1 MSIRKKII
9 LYFST
14 ATIGLV
20 GAVFLFVFTLFSE
33 YREEEFQQEQKKKI
47 TSTLSFLTETR
58 DIDESIIQAMD
69 WITIHDFYDE
79 KLLIYDENKSLIY
92 SSIDDLP
99 IMIAPQILEDLS
111 ETNKWFETKEGLYD
125 VVGVYLKRGDKVYF
139 GISKAY
145 DAFGYSKL
153 EFLKYTLFITFSV
166 FSLIIVLISSYL
178 SGKITSSVTNI
189 SRQINEYNFEGEFI
203 PIQVKGS
210 SDEISALGNRFNQLM
225 KKMFD
230 AFSFQ
235 KHAIQHISHE
245 LKTPIAILVS
255 NFERME
261 RETDPEQLQ
270 VLIQNQ
276 KEDTKNL
283 GEIINYLMEISKSDS
298 GENMSK
304 SQIRV
309 DDLIFDLIGELQTLH
324 PGFSFSVTYENA
336 DAAEENLLIN
346 ANERLIKSAILNLMV
361 NCIQYSSEQKAY
373 INLKSSLN
381 PLKIDFINTGPVIH
395 EHEKT
400 FLFSHFFRG
409 ENSKGKRGFGLG
421 LVFVAKTIALHGGNI
436 EYSCPNNNTNI
447 FSLSLPSLT

>member
-1 MSIRKKII
+1 MSIKKKII

-14 ATIGLV
+14 ATVGLV

-47 TSTLSFLTETR
+47 TSTLSFLTEIR

-79 KLLIYDENKSLIY
+79 KMLIYDEKKSLIY

-99 IMIAPQILEDLS
+99 IMIAPQMLEELS
-111 ETNKWFETKEGLYD
+111 ENKKWIEAKEGLYD
-125 VVGVYLKRGDKVYF
+125 VVGVYLKRGDKVYY

-145 DAFGYSKL
+145 DAFGYSKH
-153 EFLKYTLFITFSV
+153 EFLKYTLFITFTV
-166 FSLIIVLISSYL
+166 FSLIIILISSYL
-178 SGKITSSVTNI
+178 SGKITSSVTDI
-189 SRQINEYNFEGEFI
+189 SRQINEYNFEGDFI
-203 PIQVKGS
+203 PIEVKDS
-210 SDEISALGNRFNQLM
+210 SDEIAALGNRFNELM
-225 KKMFD
+225 KKMYD

-245 LKTPIAILVS
+245 LKTPIAVLVS

-261 RETDPEQLQ
+261 KETVPKQLKL
-270 VLIQNQ
+270 LIQHQ

-283 GEIINYLMEISKSDS
+283 GEIINYLMEISKTDS
-298 GENMSK
+298 GENMART
-304 SQIRV
+304 QIRL
-309 DDLIFDLIGELQTLH
+309 DDLIFDLMAELQILH
-324 PGFSFSVTYENA
+324 PDFSFSVSYDNA

-346 ANERLIKSAILNLMV
+346 ANERLIKSAMLNLMI
-361 NCIQYSSEQKAY
+361 NCIQYSDDQKAY
-373 INLKSSLN
+373 INIKSDHHL
-381 PLKIDFINTGPVIH
+381 LQIDFINAGPVIH

-400 FLFSHFFRG
+400 FLFSRFFRG

-436 EYSCPNNNTNI
+436 EYSCPNNNINI
-447 FSLSLPSLT
+447 FSISLPSLT